1 VLDSKKIKLSSMITK
16 KFFVTIL
23 LICSLASCKKVVDVK
38 PQYILDGQELNSI
51 QDFEFALTGAYAAF
65 QNTNYYGATD
75 AASNAFVTLP
85 DMLSDNLNET
95 DESLGNERVFSR
107 WAYAED
113 ESQIE
118 NTWIAGYAIIAKA
131 NIVENNIDKFAAEDQ
146 GAVNRIKAQA
156 LAIRAL
162 VHFDLLRY
170 FADDYD
176 RNSTS
181 PGIPYLT
188 VFDYEQKPARGSVK
202 EDYDHIEQDLKNAA
216 TLMTNMDHDINDG
229 DSRAYID
236 ADAVN
241 AMLARMYLY
250 SNQLDDAIQY
260 ATLAIDAR
268 PLADISEFPDI
279 WKDASNSEVLWSCI
293 FEAGQGSPG
302 SNVYFPVAPSP
313 EGRSQYKPN
322 PTLVSTYDPVN
333 DVRYSSYFKDI
344 SGRLVLSKY
353 LAKSAQLGNPDG
365 VVNFKAFR
373 TGEMYLVRAEA
384 SARNGDEATALDDLN
399 TLRAARINGYVP
411 EVLSGAALTDAI
423 AQERRKELICE
434 GHRFFDLKRT
444 THIVNRDDCNSF
456 CTLDLAAR
464 EWTWPIPQ
472 PEVDANPNI
481 LPQNPGY

>member
-1 VLDSKKIKLSSMITK
+1 MITK
-16 KFFVTIL
+16 RFLAIIL
-23 LICSLASCKKVVDVK
+23 LTYFLASCEKVVDVK
-38 PQYILDGQELNSI
+38 PQYVLDGQELNSI
-51 QDFEFALTGAYAAF
+51 QDFEFALTGAYSAF

-75 AASNAFVTLP
+75 GASNAFVTLP

-118 NTWIAGYAIIAKA
+118 NTWIAGYTIITKA

-181 PGIPYLT
+181 PGIPYIT
-188 VFDYEQKPARGSVK
+188 VFDYEQKPARGTVK
-202 EDYDHIEQDLKNAA
+202 EDYDQIEQDLKNAA
-216 TLMTNMDHDINDG
+216 TLMKNMDHDINDG

-250 SNQLDDAIQY
+250 SNQLDNAVQY
-260 ATLAIDAR
+260 ATLAIDAK

-279 WKDASNSEVLWSCI
+279 WTDGSNSEVFWSCV
-293 FEAGQGSPG
+293 FEAGQGAPG

-322 PTLVSTYDPVN
+322 PTLVSSYDPVN

-373 TGEMYLVRAEA
+373 TGEMYLIRAEA
-384 SARNGDEATALDDLN
+384 SARNGDAATALDDLN

-411 EVLSGAALTDAI
+411 EVLSGTALMNAI
-423 AQERRKELICE
+423 EQERRKELICE

-444 THIVNRDDCNSF
+444 THTVNRDDCNSF

>member
-1 VLDSKKIKLSSMITK
+1 MITK
-16 KFFVTIL
+16 KFFVIIL
-23 LICSLASCKKVVDVK
+23 LTCSLASCKKVVDVK

-51 QDFEFALTGAYAAF
+51 QDFEFALTGAYSAF

-181 PGIPYLT
+181 PGIPYITL
-188 VFDYEQKPARGSVK
+188 FDYEQKPARGSVK

-236 ADAVN
+236 VDAVN

-279 WKDASNSEVLWSCI
+279 WTDGSTSEVLWSCI
-293 FEAGQGSPG
+293 FEAGQGAPG

-322 PTLVSTYDPVN
+322 PTLVSSYDPVN

-444 THIVNRDDCNSF
+444 THTVNRDDCNSF
-456 CTLDLAAR
+456 CTLDQAAR

>member
-1 VLDSKKIKLSSMITK
+1 MITK
-16 KFFVTIL
+16 KFFVIIL
-23 LICSLASCKKVVDVK
+23 LTYSLTSCKKVVDVK

-51 QDFEFALTGAYAAF
+51 QDFEFALTGAYSAF
-65 QNTNYYGATD
+65 QSTNYYGATD
-75 AASNAFVTLP
+75 GASNAFVTLP

-181 PGIPYLT
+181 PGIPYIT
-188 VFDYEQKPARGSVK
+188 IFDYEQKPARGSVK

-241 AMLARMYLY
+241 AMLARVYLY
-250 SNQLDDAIQY
+250 SNRLDDAIQY

>member
-1 VLDSKKIKLSSMITK
+1 
-16 KFFVTIL
+16 
-23 LICSLASCKKVVDVK
+23 
-38 PQYILDGQELNSI
+38 
-51 QDFEFALTGAYAAF
+51 
-65 QNTNYYGATD
+65 
-75 AASNAFVTLP
+75 
-85 DMLSDNLNET
+85 
-95 DESLGNERVFSR
+95 
-107 WAYAED
+107 
-113 ESQIE
+113 
-118 NTWIAGYAIIAKA
+118 
-131 NIVENNIDKFAAEDQ
+131 
-146 GAVNRIKAQA
+146 

-181 PGIPYLT
+181 PGIPYIT

-216 TLMTNMDHDINDG
+216 TLMTNMDKDINDG

-241 AMLARMYLY
+241 AMLARVYLY

-279 WKDASNSEVLWSCI
+279 WTDGSNSEVLWSCI

-322 PTLVSTYDPVN
+322 PTLVSSYDPAN

-373 TGEMYLVRAEA
+373 TGEMYLIRAEA
-384 SARNGDEATALDDLN
+384 SARNGDAATALDDLN

-411 EVLSGAALTDAI
+411 EVLSGTALMNAI
-423 AQERRKELICE
+423 EQERRKELICE

-444 THIVNRDDCNSF
+444 TRTVNRDDCNSF
-456 CTLDLAAR
+456 CTLDPAAR

>member
-1 VLDSKKIKLSSMITK
+1 MITK
-16 KFFVTIL
+16 KIL
-23 LICSLASCKKVVDVK
+23 ITLLLTYSLASCKKVVDVK
-38 PQYILDGQELNSI
+38 PEYIIDGQELNSI

-65 QNTNYYGATD
+65 QNANYYGATD
-75 AASNAFVTLP
+75 ASSNAFVTLP

-95 DESLGNERVFSR
+95 TESLGGEQVFSR
-107 WAYAED
+107 WAFAED

-118 NTWIAGYAIIAKA
+118 DTWKAAYAIIGKA

-181 PGIPYLT
+181 PGVPYLT
-188 VFDYEQKPARGSVK
+188 VFDYEQKPARGMVK

-216 TLMTNMDHDINDG
+216 NLMTNMDHDINDG

-250 SNQLDDAIQY
+250 SNQLNDAIQY
-260 ATLAIDAR
+260 STLVIDAR

-279 WKDASNSEVLWSCI
+279 WTDVSNSEVLWSCV
-293 FEAGQGSPG
+293 FEAGQGTPAT
-302 SNVYFPVAPSP
+302 NVYFPVAPAP
-313 EGRSQYKPN
+313 DGRSQYKPN
-322 PTLVSTYDPVN
+322 PTLVSSFDQAN

-344 SGRLVLSKY
+344 GGRLVLSKY
-353 LAKSAQLGNPDG
+353 LAKSAQLSKPDG

-373 TGEMYLVRAEA
+373 TGEMYLIRAEA
-384 SARNGDEATALDDLN
+384 SARNHDDASALDDLN
-399 TLRAARINGYVP
+399 TLRAARIDGYVP
-411 EVLSGAALTDAI
+411 AVLSGTALMNAI
-423 AQERRKELICE
+423 EQERRKELICE

-444 THIVNRDDCNSF
+444 TRTVSRDDCTDF
-456 CTLDLAAR
+456 CTLDPAAR

>member
-1 VLDSKKIKLSSMITK
+1 MITK
-16 KFFVTIL
+16 KIL
-23 LICSLASCKKVVDVK
+23 ITLLLTYSLASCKKVVDVK
-38 PQYILDGQELNSI
+38 PEYIIDGQELNSI

-65 QNTNYYGATD
+65 QNANYYGATD
-75 AASNAFVTLP
+75 ASSNAFVTLP

-95 DESLGNERVFSR
+95 TESLGGEQVFSI

-118 NTWIAGYAIIAKA
+118 NTWRAAYAIIGKA
-131 NIVENNIDKFAAEDQ
+131 NIVENNIDRFAAEDP

-162 VHFDLLRY
+162 AHFDLLRY

-188 VFDYEQKPARGSVK
+188 TFDYEQKPARGTVK

-216 TLMTNMDHDINDG
+216 TLMTNMDRDINDG

-250 SNQLDDAIQY
+250 SNQFDDAIQY
-260 ATLAIDAR
+260 STLVIDAR

-279 WKDASNSEVLWSCI
+279 WTDISTSEVLWSCV
-293 FEAGQGSPG
+293 FEAGQGAPG
-302 SNVYFPVAPSP
+302 SNVFFPVAPAP
-313 EGRSQYKPN
+313 KGRSQYQPN
-322 PTLVSTYDPVN
+322 PTLVSSYDQAN

-344 SGRLVLSKY
+344 SNRLVLSKY
-353 LAKSAQLGNPDG
+353 LAKSAQLSKPDG

-373 TGEMYLVRAEA
+373 TGEMYLIRAEA
-384 SARNGDEATALDDLN
+384 SARNGDQATALDDLN
-399 TLRAARINGYVP
+399 TLRGARINGYVP
-411 EVLSGAALTDAI
+411 VVLSGTALMNAI
-423 AQERRKELICE
+423 EQERRKELICE

-444 THIVNRDDCNSF
+444 SRTVNRDDCTDF
-456 CTLDLAAR
+456 CTLEPAAR